1 MSFLKILNEKLCT
14 DCQKLFEK
22 LSKKHKQELRWEK
35 GTQGGDNKDDE
46 DELYEIYGGD

>member
-1 MSFLKILNEKLCT
+1 MSFLKVLNKELCP

-22 LSKKHKQELRWEK
+22 LSKKYKLKLRWEK
-35 GTQGGDNKDDE
+35 GTQGGDNKEQE